1 MNQLPFPEK
10 NTNLGNRCHS
20 HLLSKDMKTSLSTK
34 QTCLKLPRLPWEFPQ
49 DAHSWISPQNTQK
62 TLPARM

>member
-20 HLLSKDMKTSLSTK
+20 HLLSKDSDMKTSLSTK
-34 QTCLKLPRLPWEFPQ
+34 
-49 DAHSWISPQNTQK
+49 
-62 TLPARM
+62 